1 MKRAPLWK
9 EIVAV
14 LAVKVILLTC
24 LYVAFFGPSHR
35 VAANS
40 AVVSERLLG
49 TDHR

>member
-14 LAVKVILLTC
+14 LAMKVVLLAC
-24 LYVAFFGPSHR
+24 LYVAFFSPSHR

-40 AVVSERLLG
+40 AVVSERILG